1 MSKFGKGDKVINI
14 NTKEK
19 GFVIEVYPMRRGR
32 QLYKVKYDDR
42 ENDENSIYLMP
53 DVDLTDPF
61 ERIRQNIYGH
71 YTEYLKGNTSFKIQ
85 SSNNSTIS
93 SLKASRTLFRAY
105 QFKPLLKYL
114 NSDSKR
120 LLIADEVGLG
130 KTIEAGHIMLEL
142 KARGEFHNA
151 LVICPMSLRAKWT
164 TELNEKFGL
173 EFMDIDK
180 KVLIIAERFSLSDW
194 ILISDDLTPQF
205 IRRVVYSSHQ
215 FSVVFKDG
223 PLSELREAL
232 SAVNRHTRY
241 LSQRALETIITQ
253 QQQEEE
259 IPSILTQTETEIV
272 KAIALGKTTKEIA
285 AERFSSIHTVTT
297 HRKNIFRKLGI
308 NTAHEAVK
316 YALRAGLIDPS
327 EFYI

>member
-1 MSKFGKGDKVINI
+1 MRNYIIADNQELTRFALESLLKTDEGATVYRAFDRAGLVALL
-14 NTKEK
+14 KEHESA
-19 GFVIEVYPMRRGR
+19 VV
-32 QLYKVKYDDR
+32 L
-42 ENDENSIYLMP
+42 
-53 DVDLTDPF
+53 VD
-61 ERIRQNIYGH
+61 Y
-71 YTEYLKGNTSFKIQ
+71 
-85 SSNNSTIS
+85 
-93 SLKASRTLFRAY
+93 TLFD
-105 QFKPLLKYL
+105 F
-114 NSDSKR
+114 
-120 LLIADEVGLG
+120 ADEDQL
-130 KTIEAGHIMLEL
+130 
-142 KARGEFHNA
+142 
-151 LVICPMSLRAKWT
+151 
-164 TELNEKFGL
+164 
-173 EFMDIDK
+173 
-180 KVLIIAERFSLSDW
+180 LIIAERFSLSDW

-232 SAVNRHTRY
+232 NNVNRHTRY

-253 QQQEEE
+253 QQQEDET
-259 IPSILTQTETEIV
+259 PSILTQTETEIV

-308 NTAHEAVK
+308 NTAHEVVK

>member
-1 MSKFGKGDKVINI
+1 MRDYIIADNQELTRFALENLLLTPKGMSVAPNQSDEGA
-14 NTKEK
+14 T
-19 GFVIEVYPMRRGR
+19 VYRAF
-32 QLYKVKYDDR
+32 DR
-42 ENDENSIYLMP
+42 AGL
-53 DVDLTDPF
+53 VDL
-61 ERIRQNIYGH
+61 
-71 YTEYLKGNTSFKIQ
+71 LKEHESAVV
-85 SSNNSTIS
+85 
-93 SLKASRTLFRAY
+93 LLDYTLFD
-105 QFKPLLKYL
+105 F
-114 NSDSKR
+114 
-120 LLIADEVGLG
+120 ADEDQL
-130 KTIEAGHIMLEL
+130 
-142 KARGEFHNA
+142 
-151 LVICPMSLRAKWT
+151 
-164 TELNEKFGL
+164 
-173 EFMDIDK
+173 
-180 KVLIIAERFSLSDW
+180 LIIAERFSLSDW

-223 PLSELREAL
+223 PLSEIREAL
-232 SAVNRHTRY
+232 NAVGRHTRY

-253 QQQEEE
+253 QQEEE
-259 IPSILTQTETEIV
+259 KADSILTQTETEIV

>member
-1 MSKFGKGDKVINI
+1 MRNYIIADNQELTRFALENILQGEAVFRAFDKARLVELL
-14 NTKEK
+14 KEHESA
-19 GFVIEVYPMRRGR
+19 VVLLDY
-32 QLYKVKYDDR
+32 
-42 ENDENSIYLMP
+42 
-53 DVDLTDPF
+53 
-61 ERIRQNIYGH
+61 
-71 YTEYLKGNTSFKIQ
+71 
-85 SSNNSTIS
+85 
-93 SLKASRTLFRAY
+93 TLFD
-105 QFKPLLKYL
+105 F
-114 NSDSKR
+114 
-120 LLIADEVGLG
+120 ADEEQL
-130 KTIEAGHIMLEL
+130 
-142 KARGEFHNA
+142 
-151 LVICPMSLRAKWT
+151 
-164 TELNEKFGL
+164 
-173 EFMDIDK
+173 
-180 KVLIIAERFSLSDW
+180 LIIAERFSLSEW

-259 IPSILTQTETEIV
+259 TPSVLTTTEMEIV
-272 KAIALGKTTKEIA
+272 KGIALGKTTKEIA